1 MVSNVSIVL
10 FPFAAATVFMN
21 LESSRFRQENSPP
34 IIHISQPKAQQRQK
48 VEEERKLV
56 IVVIDDDI

>member
-21 LESSRFRQENSPP
+21 LEISRFRQENSPQN
-34 IIHISQPKAQQRQK
+34 IHISQPQK